1 MNWYLSWV
9 SDNPLISAAVQF
21 AILGTFG
28 ELLSQVIRSRR
39 FALRC
44 TLLQLIGKILA
55 WGLLGIIIKYGFA
68 GMKGFVNALVEHNL
82 LPFACSSGLARAFA
96 VSVVTNLLFGPQMMA
111 FHRLEENLIMRQWN
125 WHGLQ
130 TAWLTL
136 LWFWIPAHT
145 LTFSLPKD
153 YQIGLA
159 ALWSVVL
166 GLIMGLTSPRTTRQ
180 QS

>member
-1 MNWYLSWV
+1 MTWYLSWV
-9 SDNPLISAAVQF
+9 SDNPVFSAAVQF

-28 ELLSQVIRSRR
+28 ELLSQVIRNKT

-55 WGLLGIIIKYGFA
+55 WGLLGIVIKYGFA
-68 GMKGFVNALVEHNL
+68 GMKGFVNALVENNL

-96 VSVVTNLLFGPQMMA
+96 VSVFTNLLFGPQMMA
-111 FHRLEENLIMRQWN
+111 FHRLEENLIMRRWN

-166 GLIMGLTSPRTTRQ
+166 GIIMGLTNPRTAKQ
-180 QS
+180 